1 MIDRYT
7 LPEIGRIWSDE
18 NRFTIWL
25 KIELLACEVHQQLGL
40 IPESALKQIKEQAR
54 FEVARILEIEE
65 EVKHDVI
72 AFLTN
77 VAEYVGEESRYIHYG
92 LTSSD
97 VLDTALAVQMVE
109 AGELI
114 KKSLQALIAV
124 VRRRALETKHM
135 AMIGRSH
142 GVHAEPITLGFKFAI
157 WYDEL
162 HRQLLRLEQ
171 AIDCIRVGKISG
183 AVGTYEHI
191 DPRVQ
196 DYVCEKL
203 GLKSAKISTQILQ
216 RDRHAQ
222 FMTTLA
228 LIGCSLEK
236 FTVEIRHL
244 QRTEVLEA
252 AEYFGKQQKGSSAMP
267 HKRNP
272 IISERISGLA
282 RLLRGN
288 ALAAMENVALW
299 HERDISH
306 SSVERVILPDSTIT
320 LYYMLEKTVKLVD
333 TLEIYPDKMLENLN
347 LTKGLI
353 FSQAV
358 LLTLTRKGVSR
369 ETGYRLVQ
377 RNAMRVWSEKIAFKT
392 ALVQDNEVRQQLTE
406 KEIEQIFSMENR
418 WEKIDYIFK
427 KVGLEP

>member
-25 KIELLACEVHQQLGL
+25 KIEILACEIHQQLGL
-40 IPESALKQIKEQAR
+40 IPQSALKNIKKLAR
-54 FEVARILEIEE
+54 FDVQRALEIEE

-77 VAEYVGEESRYIHYG
+77 VAEYVGDDARYIHYG

-109 AGELI
+109 AGDLI
-114 KKSLQALIAV
+114 KKSLQTLLAV
-124 VRRRALETKHM
+124 LKKRALETKYIP
-135 AMIGRSH
+135 MIGRSH
-142 GVHAEPITLGFKFAI
+142 GVHAEPITLGFKFAV

-162 HRQLLRLEQ
+162 RRHSDRLDQ
-171 AIDCIRVGKISG
+171 AIESIRVGKISG

-191 DPRVQ
+191 DTRVQ
-196 DYVCEKL
+196 EYVCEKL
-203 GLKSAKISTQILQ
+203 GLKSAHVSTQILQ
-216 RDRHAQ
+216 RDRHAHYLSA
-222 FMTTLA
+222 LA

-236 FTVEIRHL
+236 FAVEIRHL

-252 AEYFGKQQKGSSAMP
+252 AEFFSKQQKGSSAMP

-320 LYYMLEKTVKLVD
+320 LYYMLQKTINLID
-333 TLEIYPDKMLENLN
+333 RLEIYPEKMLENLN
-347 LTKGLI
+347 LTRGLI

-358 LLTLTRKGVSR
+358 LLALTRKGVSR
-369 ETGYRLVQ
+369 EDGYRLVQ
-377 RNAMRVWSEKIAFKT
+377 RNAMRVWKEKISFAT
-392 ALVQDNEVRQQLTE
+392 ALEQDNEVMQHMNHS
-406 KEIEQIFSMENR
+406 EIEQIFRMENR
-418 WEKIDYIFK
+418 AEKIDYIFK
-427 KVGLEP
+427 QVGLES

>member
-18 NRFTIWL
+18 NRFAIWL
-25 KIELLACEVHQQLGL
+25 KIELLACEIHQQLGVM
-40 IPESALKQIKEQAR
+40 PAAALTQIKKNAR
-54 FEVARILEIEE
+54 FDVPRILEIEV

-77 VAEYVGEESRYIHYG
+77 VAEYVGEESRYVHYG

-97 VLDTALAVQMVE
+97 ILDTALAVQMVE

-114 KKSLQALIAV
+114 KKSLQNLIAV
-124 VRRRALETKHM
+124 VRRRALETKQVV
-135 AMIGRSH
+135 MIGRSH
-142 GVHAEPITLGFKFAI
+142 GVHAEPITLGFKFAL

-162 HRQLLRLEQ
+162 NRQLTRLDQ
-171 AIDCIRVGKISG
+171 AIDTIRVGKISG

-191 DPRVQ
+191 DPKVQ
-196 DYVCEKL
+196 EYVCEKL

-216 RDRHAQ
+216 RDRHAH
-222 FMTTLA
+222 FMSSLA

-252 AEYFGKQQKGSSAMP
+252 AEYFSQKQKGSSAMP

-306 SSVERVILPDSTIT
+306 SSVERIILPDSTII
-320 LYYMLEKTVKLVD
+320 LYYMLQKTVNLID
-333 TLEIYPDKMLENLN
+333 TLEIYPEKMQENLN

-353 FSQAV
+353 FSQAI
-358 LLTLTRKGVSR
+358 LLALTRKGVSR

-377 RNAMRVWSEKIAFKT
+377 RNAMRVWAERIAFKT
-392 ALVQDNEVRQQLTE
+392 ALLQDNEVMQHLGQQDL
-406 KEIEQIFSMENR
+406 EQIFGMQNR

>member
-369 ETGYRLVQ
+369 ETGYRMVQ

>member
-1 MIDRYT
+1 MKYT
-7 LPEIGRIWSDE
+7 SR
-18 NRFTIWL
+18 
-25 KIELLACEVHQQLGL
+25 LGL
-40 IPESALKQIKEQAR
+40 IPAAALKQIKKQAR

-77 VAEYVGEESRYIHYG
+77 VAEYVGDESRYIHYG

-114 KKSLQALIAV
+114 KKSLQSLIAV
-124 VRRRALETKHM
+124 VRRRALETKHLP
-135 AMIGRSH
+135 MIGRSH
-142 GVHAEPITLGFKFAI
+142 GVHAEPITLGFKLAI

-162 HRQLLRLEQ
+162 NRQLLRLEQ
-171 AIDCIRVGKISG
+171 AIESIRVGKISG

-222 FMTTLA
+222 YMTTLA

-288 ALAAMENVALW
+288 SLAAMENVALW

-320 LYYMLEKTVKLVD
+320 LHYMLEKTVKLID

-353 FSQAV
+353 FSQAI
-358 LLTLTRKGVSR
+358 LLALTRKGVSR
-369 ETGYRLVQ
+369 ESGYRLVQ
-377 RNAMRVWSEKIAFKT
+377 RNAMRVWGEKIAFKT
-392 ALVQDNEVRQQLTE
+392 ALLQDDEVRQYLAET
-406 KEIEQIFSMENR
+406 EIEQIFGMENR
-418 WEKIDYIFK
+418 REKIDYIFK

>member
-25 KIELLACEVHQQLGL
+25 KIELLACEIHQQLGL
-40 IPESALKQIKEQAR
+40 IPESALKQIKKEAR

-77 VAEYVGEESRYIHYG
+77 VAEHVGEESRYIHYG

-124 VRRRALETKHM
+124 LKRRALETKHM

-162 HRQLLRLEQ
+162 NRQLLRLEQ
-171 AIDCIRVGKISG
+171 AIESIRVGKISG

-196 DYVCEKL
+196 DYVCAKL

-252 AEYFGKQQKGSSAMP
+252 AEYFSKLQKGSSAMP

-320 LYYMLEKTVKLVD
+320 LYYMLEKTVKLID
-333 TLEIYPDKMLENLN
+333 TLEIYPDKMQENLN

-353 FSQAV
+353 FSQAI
-358 LLTLTRKGVSR
+358 LLALTRKGVSR
-369 ETGYRLVQ
+369 ENGYRLVQ
-377 RNAMRVWSEKIAFKT
+377 RNAMRVWAEKIAFKT
-392 ALVQDNEVRQQLTE
+392 ALLQDNEVRQYLTDH
-406 KEIEQIFSMENR
+406 EIEQIFSLENR
-418 WEKIDYIFK
+418 WDKIDYIFK

>member
-1 MIDRYT
+1 MIERYT
-7 LPEIGRIWSDE
+7 LPEMGRIWSDE
-18 NRFTIWL
+18 NRFSIWL
-25 KIELLACEVHQQLGL
+25 KIEILACEIHEQLGV
-40 IPESALKQIKEQAR
+40 IPKEALANIREKAGFDVK
-54 FEVARILEIEE
+54 RILEIEAD
-65 EVKHDVI
+65 VHHDVI

-77 VAEYVGEESRYIHYG
+77 VAEQVGDDARFIHYG

-124 VRRRALETKHM
+124 VKRRAIETRDM
-135 AMIGRSH
+135 PMIGRSH
-142 GVHAEPITLGFKFAI
+142 GVHAEALTLGFKFAV

-162 HRQLLRLEQ
+162 NRQLNRWQQ
-171 AIDCIRVGKISG
+171 AVDTVRVGKISG

-203 GLKSAKISTQILQ
+203 NLQSAKTSTQILQ
-216 RDRHAQ
+216 RDRHAHYL
-222 FMTTLA
+222 TTLA

-236 FTVEIRHL
+236 FATEIRHL
-244 QRTEVLEA
+244 QRTEVREA
-252 AEYFGKQQKGSSAMP
+252 AEYFSSQQKGSSAMP

-306 SSVERVILPDSTIT
+306 SSVERVILPDSTLT
-320 LYYMLEKTVKLVD
+320 LYYMLQKTIRLID
-333 TLEIYPDKMLENLN
+333 TLEIYPDKMLENIE
-347 LTKGLI
+347 LTRGLI
-353 FSQAV
+353 YSQAI
-358 LLTLTRKGVSR
+358 LLALTQKGVSR

-377 RNAMRVWSEKIAFKT
+377 RNAMKVWDENVSFKNALLQDSEIKKY
-392 ALVQDNEVRQQLTE
+392 LSVL
-406 KEIEQIFSMENR
+406 EIEQVFDMKNR
-418 WEKIDYIFK
+418 LTKIEYIFK
-427 KVGLEP
+427 KAGLES